1 VFGLSVLTFQYGIF
15 NWTGIPGLS
24 NDLQGLEFHMPIAAF
39 SIIVGLCL
47 DYDIF
52 LLSRTMEETSVHGKS
67 QDGIRYGVM
76 HTGSIITTAGII
88 MSFAFG
94 GLLFSRMAT
103 INQLGFFLVAAA
115 VYDTFVS
122 RCILTPA
129 IMSIFGNM
137 NWWPGPLFSALRENQ
152 LQEEVKLRHSAW
164 ERHQQS
170 KMGRGNS
177 VSWS

>member
-1 VFGLSVLTFQYGIF
+1 
-15 NWTGIPGLS
+15 
-24 NDLQGLEFHMPIAAF
+24 
-39 SIIVGLCL
+39 
-47 DYDIF
+47 
-52 LLSRTMEETSVHGKS
+52 
-67 QDGIRYGVM
+67 
-76 HTGSIITTAGII
+76 
-88 MSFAFG
+88 
-94 GLLFSRMAT
+94 MAT

-170 KMGRGNS
+170 KMGRGGFDHIYEVVYCAS
-177 VSWS
+177 LAGRGQPGARTSMMPQ